1 MPLVACLATSFDCL
15 LEINHANQHQKT
27 FTVGKD
33 ADLCHGELKNS
44 NAMSSKEAHS
54 GAQQGMAKKSTA
66 TRYAD
71 SMSRY
76 IELKDSKALN

>member
-1 MPLVACLATSFDCL
+1 MPLVACLATLFDCL
-15 LEINHANQHQKT
+15 LDSNHETQDEKQRGQPLRKS
-27 FTVGKD
+27 G
-33 ADLCHGELKNS
+33 LSELKNS

-76 IELKDSKALN
+76 IELKDSTEAH

>member
-1 MPLVACLATSFDCL
+1 MEAHCIARQGNEKQRGQPLRKSGLS
-15 LEINHANQHQKT
+15 
-27 FTVGKD
+27 
-33 ADLCHGELKNS
+33 ELKNS

-76 IELKDSKALN
+76 IELKDSTEAHCNELQRKAAN